1 MFLGYL
7 DTGSLPCFSQAIN
20 SLAIRS
26 IIIDRGNK
34 MINRIRE
41 ILNENADAEQ
51 SKKMFAYMKNR
62 FEFAGIPKPK
72 LKELIKPF
80 IKKTAKEPLNW
91 NLIFE
96 LWECD
101 KREAQYVALEYLQKH
116 RKQLVPK
123 DIDNL
128 KTLIVKKSWWETVD
142 TIDAFV
148 GDIVMMD
155 KALKRQ
161 GILLRIWY
169 KRIK

>member
-1 MFLGYL
+1 
-7 DTGSLPCFSQAIN
+7 
-20 SLAIRS
+20 
-26 IIIDRGNK
+26 
-34 MINRIRE
+34 
-41 ILNENADAEQ
+41 
-51 SKKMFAYMKNR
+51 MKNQENQR
-62 FEFAGIPKPK
+62 NCVSVGAGAGQ
-72 LKELIKPF
+72 IKPF

>member
-1 MFLGYL
+1 
-7 DTGSLPCFSQAIN
+7 
-20 SLAIRS
+20 
-26 IIIDRGNK
+26 
-34 MINRIRE
+34 
-41 ILNENADAEQ
+41 
-51 SKKMFAYMKNR
+51 
-62 FEFAGIPKPK
+62 
-72 LKELIKPF
+72 
-80 IKKTAKEPLNW
+80 
-91 NLIFE
+91 
-96 LWECD
+96 
-101 KREAQYVALEYLQKH
+101 LQKH